1 VSLDR
6 RTFLRAGLGAAAL
19 GAVHAAGIDA
29 MSATA
34 GIAAK
39 GTTTLPSDPA
49 TSGIDH
55 IVVVMMENRSFD
67 HYFGWVPGADGKQA
81 GLQYLDRNGDPQATH
96 RLIDFQGCGN
106 PDPDHSYEGGRIE
119 LNDGACDGWLLAGEN
134 DTFSIGYYQA
144 ADLAFYG
151 QAVPQW
157 TTFDRYFSATM
168 AETYPNRFYQHSAQT
183 DRLHNSSDVA
193 TLPTIWDR
201 LADASVSR
209 RYYFS
214 DVPFL
219 ALYGS
224 KYLDIAAPLAQFT
237 LDCAAGTLP
246 AVSFI
251 DPRFLDEGSG
261 SSGDD
266 HPHADIRVGQAFL
279 NSVYHSITTSPNWG
293 RTALVVN
300 YDEWGGFYDHVAP
313 TTAPDARPDLGT
325 GLRGFRVPCLLI
337 SPRAR
342 RGYVDHNVYDHTS
355 VLKMIEWRFGLPA
368 LTARDAAAN
377 NLANALDFRSSPN
390 LLAPAYAVP
399 SGVGAPCVS
408 TPLSNYPTGAVSGF
422 ESWYALRDLA
432 AASGYSVGV

>member
-6 RTFLRAGLGAAAL
+6 RSFLRAGLGAAAL
-19 GAVHAAGIDA
+19 GAAQAAGFGV
-29 MSATA
+29 SPA
-34 GIAAK
+34 GARAVSK
-39 GTTTLPSDPA
+39 GPTPLPSPD

-81 GLQYLDRNGDPQATH
+81 GLQFLDRNGDPQTTH
-96 RLIDFQGCGN
+96 HLTDFQGCGN
-106 PDPDHSYEGGRIE
+106 PDPDHSYEGGRIQF
-119 LNDGACDGWLLAGEN
+119 NDGACDGWLLSGEN
-134 DTFSIGYYQA
+134 DTFSIGYYQSS
-144 ADLAFYG
+144 DLAFYG
-151 QAVPQW
+151 QAVSQW

-183 DRLHNSSDVA
+183 DRLHNSTDIA
-193 TLPTIWDR
+193 TMPTIWDR
-201 LADASVSR
+201 LADAGLSR

-224 KYLDIAAPLAQFT
+224 KYLDIASPIEQFT

-279 NSVYHSITTSPNWG
+279 NGIYRSVTTSPQWS
-293 RTALVVN
+293 RAALVIN
-300 YDEWGGFYDHVAP
+300 YDEWGGFFDHVAP
-313 TTAPDARPDLGT
+313 DTAPDARPDLGT
-325 GLRGFRVPCLLI
+325 GLRGFRVPCVLI

-342 RGYVDHNVYDHTS
+342 RGYVSHTTYDHTS

-377 NLANALDFRSSPN
+377 NLATALDFKNPPN
-390 LLAPAYAVP
+390 VAAPAYVVPDAVGVPCPVGSLASSP
-399 SGVGAPCVS
+399 SSA
-408 TPLSNYPTGAVSGF
+408 LSGF

-432 AASGYSVGV
+432 AATGYSVGA